1 MLEVFACDFEI
12 AIEIEKA
19 NGETIV
25 TYDVG
30 FGKSESGEFMLQVHE

>member
-1 MLEVFACDFEI
+1 MLEAFAADSEI
-12 AIEIEKA
+12 AIDIEKA

-30 FGKSESGEFMLQVHE
+30 FDKSEFGEFMLQVHD